1 VRRKC
6 REKSSDFRLMHRI
19 ARDVDQILKFG
30 DDEEE
35 DEPFCFLWDDQLEWV
50 EGGKNWS
57 DED

>member
-1 VRRKC
+1 
-6 REKSSDFRLMHRI
+6 MHRI